1 MTKKISPRQLRN
13 PWNFLALGFGS
24 GLAPVAP
31 GTFGT
36 LVGIPIYFLLQQ
48 LSAFH
53 YLLIVV
59 ILFNLGIAICCK
71 ASEKLGVDDHP
82 AIVWDEIVGYLVT
95 MWMAPAGWLW
105 VVAGFVLFRLF
116 DILKPWPIGWI
127 DRNVSCGLGIMLD
140 DLVAG
145 LFGMA
150 VLQGMIVLLA

>member
-1 MTKKISPRQLRN
+1 MTKKIPPRQLRN

-48 LSAFH
+48 LSAIH

-82 AIVWDEIVGYLVT
+82 AIVWDEIVGYLVLYCS
-95 MWMAPAGWLW
+95 GCL
-105 VVAGFVLFRLF
+105 
-116 DILKPWPIGWI
+116 I
-127 DRNVSCGLGIMLD
+127 S
-140 DLVAG
+140 
-145 LFGMA
+145 
-150 VLQGMIVLLA
+150 